1 MMVLEY
7 PGLVSI
13 PEYIAGEETSG
24 VKHEFIGG
32 LVFAMGGFSNLHN
45 TIAVNGPVFLHS
57 QFRGKAFQ
65 AFNSSTKVRIEFPD
79 HTRFYYPDAMVVC
92 NSNPPT
98 DHFQDQ
104 PVVVIEVLSD
114 STRRADLG
122 EKRDAYLMLPSLKVL
137 LFVEPEK
144 PSVTL
149 HRRKPGGGFVIEHH
163 LGLDAV
169 IPLPEID
176 ALLALADLYDR
187 VEFAAEACS

>member
-1 MMVLEY
+1 MSITCAALMCHAPIVL
-7 PGLVSI
+7 PALGGARAAACAQTTSAMRSVARSLV
-13 PEYIAGEETSG
+13 A
-24 VKHEFIGG
+24 HE
-32 LVFAMGGFSNLHN
+32 
-45 TIAVNGPVFLHS
+45 
-57 QFRGKAFQ
+57 
-65 AFNSSTKVRIEFPD
+65 PD
-79 HTRFYYPDAMVVC
+79 VL
-92 NSNPPT
+92 
-98 DHFQDQ
+98 
-104 PVVVIEVLSD
+104 VVITPHAPRQGRTWGIVHDQEIVGSFA
-114 STRRADLG
+114 RFGRADLG

-176 ALLALADLYDR
+176 ASLALADLYDR